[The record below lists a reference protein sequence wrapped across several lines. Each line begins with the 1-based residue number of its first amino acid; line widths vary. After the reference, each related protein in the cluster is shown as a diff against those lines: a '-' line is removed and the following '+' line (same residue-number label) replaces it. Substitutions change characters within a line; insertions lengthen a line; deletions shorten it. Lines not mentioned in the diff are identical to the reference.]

1 MHDEEKYLEYF
12 ANGGCVIEF
21 MRNESVWGEDLTL
34 YADFAEKVKG
44 YVKRLRNGE
53 SDIL

>member
-1 MHDEEKYLEYF
+1 MQD
-12 ANGGCVIEF
+12 
-21 MRNESVWGEDLTL
+21 ESVWGEDLTL